1 MLVSLDDNVP
11 FPLANITSI
20 VLFSVIR
27 KAGDSSSSW
36 REEEEEEDRF
46 DYEGRKF
53 YEIEIV
59 IRGLRSNEVE

>member
-11 FPLANITSI
+11 FPLGNITRI
-20 VLFSVIR
+20 ILLCVIR
-27 KAGDSSSSW
+27 KARWNSSSSW
-36 REEEEEEDRF
+36 REKEDRF

-59 IRGLRSNEVE
+59 IRGLRSSEVE